1 MKTTFKVSE
10 LNECEQKLVLAMLNN
25 SPISSSFVCEAL
37 RCYIIDVLT
46 TSKEELQA
54 VLGTNIVSEKF
65 WRDIAR
71 QFNKDLELGVDEY
84 IETPRGRFYYG
95 FHTMEDAEAA
105 GYGYYFS
112 HEGITIVG
120 NGTRAVAVRHNKAE

>member
-1 MKTTFKVSE
+1 MKTTFKTSD
-10 LNECEQKLVLAMLNN
+10 LNPCEQKIVLAMLNN

-46 TSKEELQA
+46 TSSEELQA
-54 VLGTNIVSEKF
+54 ALGTNIVSEKF

-84 IETPRGRFYYG
+84 IEMPRGRFYYG

-105 GYGYYFS
+105 GFRFYFE
-112 HEGITIVG
+112 HNNVVIVG
-120 NGTRAVAVRHNKAE
+120 NGTQAVAVRTK